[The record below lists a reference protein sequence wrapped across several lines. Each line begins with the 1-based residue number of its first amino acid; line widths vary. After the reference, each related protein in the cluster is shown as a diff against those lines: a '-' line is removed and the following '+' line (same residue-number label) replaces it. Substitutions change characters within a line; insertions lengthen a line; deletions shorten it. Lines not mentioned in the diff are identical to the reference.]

1 MLIAGGIAG
10 CPMPASLPDV
20 TQPDV
25 NVADRADVT
34 RTDIVSMPDGTS
46 MPDSSSMPDGSSM
59 PDATMDGGSTPD
71 GSSMPD
77 AMSMPDAA
85 SGPSAQINA
94 VRMAAAGAV
103 DLPIDGVLVTY
114 VVPAITGATAS
125 NDPAG
130 FTVQADATGPALFIA
145 VDPSTL
151 TPAPEVGDRVSFRV
165 TMTRSVN
172 GGASRWASA
181 ISGFVRMSSSNPVS
195 GLVQNLSTSAD
206 IASALGSYEYELIS
220 LTGSVTDNG
229 ANAGAAFRSF
239 SITTAGIPAGDANLR
254 LRMPQ
259 DMANMLGVRMGCRFT
274 IGPTPLWRFTAQAQP
289 SAWRAADIMLSMCPV
304 VMDAGMEAGV
314 DAAVDAAV
322 DARTD
327 SGMTVDS
334 GASADAASDA
344 SMGDACV
351 PRIVIN
357 EVQSRGATASD
368 EFVELYNAGSCAV
381 NLNGW
386 TLRYASAGTSSGTGS
401 SFFTGTAA
409 HTINP
414 GQYAVFRSS
423 MMVAAPP
430 ASAVDLGT
438 GTLGLADSGGVAL
451 YNNASTAVRID
462 SVAWQAMGGTAVN
475 ATHPFKEGANP
486 APAPVVVVGTP
497 SLTAR
502 VPNGAD
508 TDQNGTDFVARTMPT
523 IGLANM

>member
-1 MLIAGGIAG
+1 MRRLPLFVLLAAGIAG
-10 CPMPASLPDV
+10 CPMPAPMPDV

-25 NVADRADVT
+25 NVADRTDAT

-46 MPDSSSMPDGSSM
+46 MPDAMSM
-59 PDATMDGGSTPD
+59 PDATMDGG
-71 GSSMPD
+71 SMPD

-130 FTVQADATGPALFIA
+130 FTVQADPTGPALFIA
-145 VDPSTL
+145 VDPATL
-151 TPAPEVGDRVSFRV
+151 TPAPAVGDRVSFRV

-181 ISGFVRMSSSNPVS
+181 VSGFMRMSSSNPVS
-195 GLVQNLSTSAD
+195 GLVQNLSMSAD

-239 SITTAGIPAGDANLR
+239 SITTAGIPVADANLK

-274 IGPTPLWRFTAQAQP
+274 IGPTPLWRFTAQAQA
-289 SAWRAADIMLSMCPV
+289 SAWRAADIMLSMCPA

-327 SGMTVDS
+327 SGVTVDS
-334 GASADAASDA
+334 GVPADAASDA

-357 EVQSRGATASD
+357 EVQSRGLDNMGALGATN

-386 TLRYASAGTSSGTGS
+386 TLRYAPASSASGTGS

-409 HTINP
+409 HTLNP

-423 MMVAAPP
+423 TVAAP
-430 ASAVDLGT
+430 SAGVLDLGT

-462 SVAWQAMGGTAVN
+462 SVAWEQMGGTAVN
-475 ATHPFKEGANP
+475 AAHPFKEGANP
-486 APAPVVVVGTP
+486 ASAPAVGGAVL
-497 SLTAR
+497 SAR
-502 VPNGAD
+502 IPNATD
-508 TDQNGTDFVARTMPT
+508 TDQNGMDFAARTMAT
-523 IGLANM
+523 MGLPNM